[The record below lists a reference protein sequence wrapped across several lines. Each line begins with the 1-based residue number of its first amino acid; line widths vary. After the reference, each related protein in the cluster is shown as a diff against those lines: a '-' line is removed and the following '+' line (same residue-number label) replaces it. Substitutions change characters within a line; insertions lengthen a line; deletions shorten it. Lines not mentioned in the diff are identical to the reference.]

1 MFVQSHY
8 VCENTAMQQQE
19 INIGIQTTVFLE
31 GCQQENQ
38 GFEFKK
44 HSLMESKEH
53 LGNIQLMHLCCI
65 ENV

>member
-1 MFVQSHY
+1 
-8 VCENTAMQQQE
+8 MQQQE
-19 INIGIQTTVFLE
+19 INIEIQTTVFLE